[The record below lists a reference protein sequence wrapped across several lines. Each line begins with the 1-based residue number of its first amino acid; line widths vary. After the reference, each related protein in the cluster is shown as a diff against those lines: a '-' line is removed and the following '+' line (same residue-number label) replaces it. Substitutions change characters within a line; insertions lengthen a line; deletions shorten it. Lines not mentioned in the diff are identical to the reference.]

1 MHRPSWLTR
10 SNALCDRTLSL
21 LKSLPE
27 GATSVALADALDERI
42 ADTEQALDR
51 LTKLGMHG
59 VEDRHWF
66 SAAVVKHSREAL
78 DHWSPA
84 GPLVV
89 AEGSLTALESA
100 RFMQVAA

>member
-51 LTKLGMHG
+51 LTKLGMVAPQRKPFTATVYG
-59 VEDRHWF
+59 VR
-66 SAAVVKHSREAL
+66 
-78 DHWSPA
+78 P
-84 GPLVV
+84 
-89 AEGSLTALESA
+89 
-100 RFMQVAA
+100 